1 MNCSNSLIWQ
11 YIIWSLI
18 YSGGAKPTASMYV
31 WHPTSCWWKTR
42 AIFWG
47 GGGGTWSW
55 TRCSFSKAWLR
66 NTGKQSLLSEG
77 ELLDECHNNFSLS
90 RKRIWDFSGS
100 LVNTVCYMPFC
111 VFLMITVLRVVRE
124 WRICICES
132 SLGQIISPMRSFPC
146 QRFLCFCMKSFLIS
160 CRLLVKQLSCLIK
173 WDISVYLLVSRG
185 FSSSTLLYRIL

>member
-1 MNCSNSLIWQ
+1 
-11 YIIWSLI
+11 
-18 YSGGAKPTASMYV
+18 MYV

-55 TRCSFSKAWLR
+55 TKCSFSKAWLR
-66 NTGKQSLLSEG
+66 NTGQRSLLSEG
-77 ELLDECHNNFSLS
+77 ELLDEYNNNFSLS
-90 RKRIWDFSGS
+90 RKRILDFSGS
-100 LVNTVCYMPFC
+100 LINTLHAFLC
-111 VFLMITVLRVVRE
+111 VPDDHSAKSCKSCAKRE

-132 SLGQIISPMRSFPC
+132 SFGQIISPMRSFTC

-160 CRLLVKQLSCLIK
+160 CRLLVKQLSCPIK